1 MKGLYQ
7 LFFSLLLAFASSWA
21 CYFFGLHQGKLLEAG
36 KRDAAVVKDM
46 STLLD
51 SHKALVQRAAQV
63 SQAMRAATWQ
73 RARQDAQTTQELTDV
88 LQATAPV
95 RADCVF
101 DAGVLRQLEAA
112 RERAANAAA
121 NGIRATVP
129 GTASGGQ

>member
-1 MKGLYQ
+1 MTAALWGL
-7 LFFSLLLAFASSWA
+7 LVALAAA
-21 CYFFGLHQGKLLEAG
+21 LGGYAYGEHQGKLLEAG
-36 KRDAAVVKDM
+36 RRDALVVKDM

-51 SHKALVQRAAQV
+51 SHKALVQRATQA
-63 SQAMRAATWQ
+63 SQAMRTATWQ
-73 RARQDAQTTQELTDV
+73 RAQQDAQTTQELTHV

-112 RERAANAAA
+112 RSRAADAAA

-129 GTASGGQ
+129 GTAGGPP